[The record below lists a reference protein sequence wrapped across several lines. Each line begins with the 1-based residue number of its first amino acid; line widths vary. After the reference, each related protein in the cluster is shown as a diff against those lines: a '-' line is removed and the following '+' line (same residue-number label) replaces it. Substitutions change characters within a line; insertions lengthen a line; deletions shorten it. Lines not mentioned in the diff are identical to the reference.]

1 MIPWVFELVCSSI
14 LFLFL
19 RSFFQEF
26 DDTDTDDTDDE
37 AEEENTDD
45 LHKSMSEDTDN
56 IFDFI
61 SDFC

>member
-1 MIPWVFELVCSSI
+1 MPWAMSFRVCPIHTISS
-14 LFLFL
+14 FL
-19 RSFFQEF
+19 RSCFQEF
-26 DDTDTDDTDDE
+26 SDDDKDDE

-45 LHKSMSEDTDN
+45 LHKSMTADTDN